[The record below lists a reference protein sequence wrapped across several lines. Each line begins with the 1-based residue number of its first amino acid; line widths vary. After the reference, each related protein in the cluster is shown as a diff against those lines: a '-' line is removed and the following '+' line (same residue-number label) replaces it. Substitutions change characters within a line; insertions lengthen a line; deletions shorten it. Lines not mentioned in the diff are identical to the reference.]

1 MLKKTILCI
10 MVLMLS
16 GCSVYKASSHSGVYE
31 TSIMACKER
40 NCLLSRHMALIHQ
53 FDKNGKH
60 IEVYR
65 ALSPQSNGGFIRA
78 IVYAVLDVYTV
89 FLWEIIG
96 TSVENEIVKDQK
108 YLVVQATF
116 KNKSS
121 HDIEVLELY
130 KGH

>member
-1 MLKKTILCI
+1 
-10 MVLMLS
+10 
-16 GCSVYKASSHSGVYE
+16 
-31 TSIMACKER
+31 
-40 NCLLSRHMALIHQ
+40 MALIHQ

-116 KNKSS
+116 KNKAS
-121 HDIEVLELY
+121 HDIEALELY